1 MAGARARARRSVGD
15 EAEALSSPPSL
26 SPLLPLSLAGAWY
39 TYSSKKFLR
48 QVARVRFKRGR
59 DPLSGKV
66 FYTNTMN
73 HKVQFTQPLI
83 IGKVGERSLSLRG
96 TFRL

>member
-1 MAGARARARRSVGD
+1 M
-15 EAEALSSPPSL
+15 
-26 SPLLPLSLAGAWY
+26 
-39 TYSSKKFLR
+39 
-48 QVARVRFKRGR
+48 RFKRGR

-96 TFRL
+96 TFPL

>member
-1 MAGARARARRSVGD
+1 MAGARARARRSVAD

-26 SPLLPLSLAGAWY
+26 SPPSLSLAGAWY

-96 TFRL
+96 TFPL

>member
-1 MAGARARARRSVGD
+1 M
-15 EAEALSSPPSL
+15 
-26 SPLLPLSLAGAWY
+26 
-39 TYSSKKFLR
+39 
-48 QVARVRFKRGR
+48 RFKRGR

-83 IGKVGERSLSLRG
+83 IGKHHWDPDDITQVRVFSPCVPSRDIS
-96 TFRL
+96 

>member
-1 MAGARARARRSVGD
+1 MKLR
-15 EAEALSSPPSL
+15 P
-26 SPLLPLSLAGAWY
+26 SPLLSSLSLAGAWY

-96 TFRL
+96 TFPL

>member
-1 MAGARARARRSVGD
+1 MAGARARASVGRADDD
-15 EAEALSSPPSL
+15 EAEALSSPPS
-26 SPLLPLSLAGAWY
+26 LSLAGAWY

-96 TFRL
+96 TFPL